1 MKDTFNWGL
10 LGVVALVAIF
20 WALIAYLLFF

>member
-10 LGVVALVAIF
+10 SAVVALVAMF
-20 WALIAYLLFF
+20 WALIAYLLFL